1 MLETL
6 PKFPRISGIDEKV
19 FAKALESLGV
29 DWDRTL
35 DNQFVALK
43 SDFLASRI
51 IYFIRMISNYKSN
64 KVTKIKF
71 K

>member
-35 DNQFVALK
+35 PIPKTLLSSVIIMGTTIGIGTVGRASGALSHK
-43 SDFLASRI
+43 LFAA
-51 IYFIRMISNYKSN
+51 
-64 KVTKIKF
+64 
-71 K
+71 